1 VSVASI
7 SNVVL
12 IYYIRKGELADLVK
26 ENNSYCHNKK
36 NSKMISNVKYNSHRY
51 IVCDSNTGPIVP
63 GQ

>member
-26 ENNSYCHNKK
+26 ENNSYCHNNKK
-36 NSKMISNVKYNSHRY
+36 LKN
-51 IVCDSNTGPIVP
+51 D
-63 GQ
+63 